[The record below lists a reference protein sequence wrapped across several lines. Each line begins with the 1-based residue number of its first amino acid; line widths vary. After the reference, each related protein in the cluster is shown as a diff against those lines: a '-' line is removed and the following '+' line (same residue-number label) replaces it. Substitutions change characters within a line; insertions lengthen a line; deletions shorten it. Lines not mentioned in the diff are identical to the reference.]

1 MAKHMLKTAVLL
13 ALLPAAPAL
22 AWPTG
27 TSHDRSNCPQ
37 ERARAAAAAKAAG
50 ATLAWKKVT
59 PAPTTVVV
67 KGSGG
72 LATWGQ
78 FTSDLMP

>member
-1 MAKHMLKTAVLL
+1 MAKNSLIIAALL
-13 ALLPAAPAL
+13 AVMPAAPAI
-22 AWPTG
+22 AWP
-27 TSHDRSNCPQ
+27 TSHDRSSCPK
-37 ERARAAAAAKAAG
+37 ERARAAAAAKATAP
-50 ATLAWKKVT
+50 TLVWKKQT
-59 PAPTTVVV
+59 QAPTTVVV

>member
-1 MAKHMLKTAVLL
+1 MANHRLKTAILL

-27 TSHDRSNCPQ
+27 TTHDRSNCPQ
-37 ERARAAAAAKAAG
+37 ERARAAAAAKITAANV
-50 ATLAWKKVT
+50 TWKKA
-59 PAPTTVVV
+59 APTTVVV

-78 FTSDLMP
+78 FASDLMP

>member
-1 MAKHMLKTAVLL
+1 MAKHSLIMIAALL
-13 ALLPAAPAL
+13 ALLPAGPAI

-27 TSHDRSNCPQ
+27 HDRSSCPQ
-37 ERARAAAAAKAAG
+37 ERARAAAAAKATA
-50 ATLAWKKVT
+50 ANITWKNVT

>member
-1 MAKHMLKTAVLL
+1 MSKNSLMIAALL
-13 ALLPAAPAL
+13 ALLPAAPAI
-22 AWPTG
+22 AWPT
-27 TSHDRSNCPQ
+27 THDRSSCPQ
-37 ERARAAAAAKAAG
+37 ERARAAAAAKATA

>member
-1 MAKHMLKTAVLL
+1 MAMKSLKIAALL
-13 ALLPAAPAL
+13 ALLPAAPVM
-22 AWPTG
+22 AWPT
-27 TSHDRSNCPQ
+27 THDRSNCPQ
-37 ERARAAAAAKAAG
+37 ERARAIAAAKVAA
-50 ATLAWKKVT
+50 ATATWKKVT

>member
-1 MAKHMLKTAVLL
+1 MAKNSLMIAALL
-13 ALLPAAPAL
+13 ALLPAAPAI
-22 AWPTG
+22 AWP
-27 TSHDRSNCPQ
+27 TSHDRSSCPK
-37 ERARAAAAAKAAG
+37 ERARAAAEAKATAP
-50 ATLAWKKVT
+50 TLAWKKVT